1 MFRYSVRLLALV
13 SAAIAASF
21 AQCHFPAPSV
31 GRLLTYTFSPT
42 VTPDATVLHVTLE
55 FKGGPHGIDEIEV
68 PDEWAGEKLHDII
81 NLRALSK
88 GTLISGNTVHY
99 RRNRPVTLTYDIV
112 KDWTGPFNHP
122 LQFHGVVLPEYIE
135 LTGDNALVHPK
146 LSDHSPVTVN
156 FDWQK
161 IPDNWILAT
170 SFGTSSCQTY
180 SGQWID
186 VQHALY
192 TAGQFRVHHFEIGAR
207 PAVLAIRGEWTF
219 TDEQVISDIQKVVG
233 AVRDFWHDDNFPYFL
248 ITLKPYDHD
257 RGSADGS
264 AFTNA
269 FWLYMPRLDP
279 FSTELTQLAHESFHA
294 WNPGKM
300 GDVPDHKKIE
310 WFREG
315 FTNYYAS
322 LLVQKAGLMPLAD
335 YVDGIN
341 RDLRNYPSSK
351 DPYLRGRVIALW
363 LDGKIRKDSNRKSS
377 LHNVMFDMVREA
389 AKPLT
394 EARILE
400 TAGRY
405 LTLEARV
412 QLDQIVNARADVAPE
427 DGPLGPCAHVSL
439 DELPAF
445 DLGFDFAASQAS
457 HKVMAVIPDGPA
469 FQAGLRND
477 QKLLGWSVYND
488 QPDKA
493 AKMTIA
499 TDDGGK
505 TKIEYYPKGNM
516 ITVPQYHLDQQ
527 GACRLP

>member
-1 MFRYSVRLLALV
+1 
-13 SAAIAASF
+13 
-21 AQCHFPAPSV
+21 
-31 GRLLTYTFSPT
+31 
-42 VTPDATVLHVTLE
+42 
-55 FKGGPHGIDEIEV
+55 
-68 PDEWAGEKLHDII
+68 
-81 NLRALSK
+81 
-88 GTLISGNTVHY
+88 
-99 RRNRPVTLTYDIV
+99 
-112 KDWTGPFNHP
+112 
-122 LQFHGVVLPEYIE
+122 
-135 LTGDNALVHPK
+135 
-146 LSDHSPVTVN
+146 
-156 FDWQK
+156 
-161 IPDNWILAT
+161 
-170 SFGTSSCQTY
+170 
-180 SGQWID
+180 
-186 VQHALY
+186 
-192 TAGQFRVHHFEIGAR
+192 
-207 PAVLAIRGEWTF
+207 
-219 TDEQVISDIQKVVG
+219 
-233 AVRDFWHDDNFPYFL
+233 
-248 ITLKPYDHD
+248 
-257 RGSADGS
+257 
-264 AFTNA
+264 
-269 FWLYMPRLDP
+269 
-279 FSTELTQLAHESFHA
+279 
-294 WNPGKM
+294 
-300 GDVPDHKKIE
+300 
-310 WFREG
+310 
-315 FTNYYAS
+315 
-322 LLVQKAGLMPLAD
+322 
-335 YVDGIN
+335 
-341 RDLRNYPSSK
+341 
-351 DPYLRGRVIALW
+351 
-363 LDGKIRKDSNRKSS
+363 
-377 LHNVMFDMVREA
+377 MFDMVREA